1 MIWRPENERAGG
13 GIRALPAGLGSRG
26 GARVPVRARA
36 GRGVPHQAVAQA
48 ARVARPRGREGRRPG
63 RAARRRSGR
72 AGGGAQRP
80 RCDRAAAGRS
90 ERPAAPRH
98 GGGREEGGL
107 AGVVRRRVGVTGVGR
122 RLFLWFSARLFGG
135 LRAALN
141 EVFDTDERRSWP
153 VTKLL
158 DLAMVLCT
166 GTLLVLGALVA
177 TWEARNAGS
186 VGRSFAIDWLWR
198 FSLELTSFAL
208 GVALFFVVFKFLP
221 SRRIV
226 WRTALVAAV
235 FCSLGFEVAKRLYAL
250 YVTRFATLDRVA
262 SDANIVALFLFL
274 LWVYY
279 TAYLFLLGGEVA
291 EMYDLVRMRRS
302 QRVQLG

>member
-1 MIWRPENERAGG
+1 MSERGAGFGPFLLGLGLGAVLGFLFAPEPGEASRTKLSRKLRGLRDLAAEKAGELGELLARLLPSAGG
-13 GIRALPAGLGSRG
+13 VPDKAFTQVESALAS
-26 GARVPVRARA
+26 
-36 GRGVPHQAVAQA
+36 
-48 ARVARPRGREGRRPG
+48 
-63 RAARRRSGR
+63 
-72 AGGGAQRP
+72 
-80 RCDRAAAGRS
+80 
-90 ERPAAPRH
+90 
-98 GGGREEGGL
+98 
-107 AGVVRRRVGVTGVGR
+107 VVRQRVRLTAVGLP
-122 RLFLWFSARLFGG
+122 LFLWFSARLFGG

-158 DLAMVLCT
+158 DLAMVFGT

-186 VGRSFAIDWLWR
+186 VSRSFAIDWLWR
-198 FSLELTSFAL
+198 FCLELTSFAL